1 MEASHVHKSPC
12 AGPRFLYSLVC
23 YNPDRDDIKHGHPLL
38 GFQHLHMRVRI
49 LNFYIT
55 IVAYSL
61 AMVQPFY
68 LEHHFQG
75 RTYWNGTP
83 ESTKRNCLWSPLW
96 CDQNFVQKA
105 DLHLFSSQSFFPP
118 FSFLIFFFLS
128 SLHHVM
134 VIFPPLPSVQMS
146 LMTWW
151 DLPLLIPW
159 KTHLIL
165 ALPLLWKQTLTP
177 LTPVFYLL
185 LVLCITRWHMH
196 VTLPDRTS

>member
-1 MEASHVHKSPC
+1 MQSLAVLGLELVCEPYWLELPSHDMEASHVHKSPC

-75 RTYWNGTP
+75 RTY
-83 ESTKRNCLWSPLW
+83 
-96 CDQNFVQKA
+96 
-105 DLHLFSSQSFFPP
+105 
-118 FSFLIFFFLS
+118 
-128 SLHHVM
+128 
-134 VIFPPLPSVQMS
+134 
-146 LMTWW
+146 
-151 DLPLLIPW
+151 
-159 KTHLIL
+159 
-165 ALPLLWKQTLTP
+165 
-177 LTPVFYLL
+177 
-185 LVLCITRWHMH
+185 
-196 VTLPDRTS
+196 